1 MVSQHQEYNIPDRD
15 PLRRI
20 RFRESYSNHFNA
32 TTRFFCFDK
41 ERTFSSSMKTS
52 LNFIIKAT
60 LCLGLFVSTLTSQ
73 AQEELLINTYN
84 RKTTSLSG
92 SWHYIIDPYENGFY
106 NYRYEPFE
114 NQENPGNGAFF
125 MNAKIK
131 NPKDLIEYDFD
142 KMDTLEVPGDWNTQK
157 DQLTYYE
164 GSLWYKKSFDYAKA
178 KESNRVFIYF
188 GASNYETNVYL
199 NGKKLGKHIGGFT
212 PFNFEATHLLKEK
225 DNFLIVKVDNKRKKE
240 GVPTLNTDWWN
251 YGGITRDVQLVETA
265 ATFIQDYV
273 IQLDPNNNQKILCNI
288 ALNGTAKAGKK
299 VSLSIPQLDLN
310 KTFTTNEK
318 GEITTNLEVAN
329 LNYWSPNDPCLY
341 DVQLRLDNHTLSDQ
355 IGFRTITTSGA
366 EILLNNSPI
375 FLKGISIHEESP
387 SRGGRG
393 HSQEDAL
400 QLLNW
405 AQELGC
411 NYVRL
416 AHYPHNEHMVR
427 LADQMGILVW
437 EENPVYWTID
447 WENPDTYANAQ
458 NQLSEV
464 IARDKNRAS
473 VIIWSMAN
481 ETPTSA
487 ARNTFLRNLA
497 AFARKQDPTRLISAA
512 LEQSDYKGNPLVRT
526 ISDSFAQE
534 VDILSFNQYIGWY
547 DGPVEKCQ
555 TIQWQIDVDK
565 PVLISEFGAGAKYGN
580 YGSRDHRW
588 TEEYQEYLYE
598 ETLKM
603 IDPIEQLSGFSPWI
617 LIDFKSP
624 RRVLPDI
631 QDGWNR
637 KGLLSEKGEKK
648 KAFYTLQEYY
658 HTK

>member
-1 MVSQHQEYNIPDRD
+1 M
-15 PLRRI
+15 RI
-20 RFRESYSNHFNA
+20 IVFIWLLYTGCS
-32 TTRFFCFDK
+32 
-41 ERTFSSSMKTS
+41 TS
-52 LNFIIKAT
+52 IN
-60 LCLGLFVSTLTSQ
+60 
-73 AQEELLINTYN
+73 AQEQLLINTYN
-84 RKTTSLSG
+84 RETTSLNG
-92 SWHYIIDPYENGFY
+92 AWNYIIDPYENGFY

-125 MNAKIK
+125 MNAKAQ

-142 KMDTLEVPGDWNTQK
+142 KMDTLHVPGDWNSQK
-157 DQLTYYE
+157 EKLAYYE
-164 GSLWYKKSFDYAKA
+164 GSLWYKKSFDYTKS
-178 KESNRVFIYF
+178 KDDNRVFIYF
-188 GASNYETNVYL
+188 GASNYETDVYL
-199 NGKKLGKHIGGFT
+199 NGKKLGKHLGGFT
-212 PFNFEATHLLKEK
+212 PFNFDATHLLKEK

-251 YGGITRDVQLVETA
+251 YGGLTRGVQIVETQ
-265 ATFIQDYV
+265 ATFIQDYF
-273 IQLDPNNNQKILCNI
+273 IQLDPDNNKKINCKI
-288 ALNGTAKAGKK
+288 VLNGSARASKK
-299 VSLSIPQLDLN
+299 VQLFIPELGIT
-310 KTFTTNEK
+310 KEFITNNE
-318 GEITTNLEVAN
+318 GVINEEIKVQNIN
-329 LNYWSPNDPCLY
+329 FWSTSNPYLY
-341 DVQLRLDNHTLSDQ
+341 DIKLTLDQETLSDQ
-355 IGFRTITTSGA
+355 IGFRTISTKGA
-366 EILLNNSPI
+366 DILLNDQPI

-387 SRGGRG
+387 IRGGRG
-393 HSQEDAL
+393 YAREDAI
-400 QLLNW
+400 QLLQW

-447 WENPDTYANAQ
+447 WENEDTYKNAQ

-481 ETPTSA
+481 ETPTSD
-487 ARNTFLRNLA
+487 ARNTFLSKLA
-497 AFARKQDPTRLISAA
+497 SFTREKDPSRLISAA
-512 LEQSDYKGNPLVRT
+512 LEQNDYNGNPLVRT
-526 ISDSFAQE
+526 ISDSFAEE

-547 DGPVEKCQ
+547 DGPIEKCQ
-555 TIQWQIDVDK
+555 TISWKIDVEK
-565 PVLISEFGAGAKYGN
+565 PILISEFGAGAKYGN
-580 YGSRDHRW
+580 QGSRDARW

-603 IDPIEQLSGFSPWI
+603 IDPIKQLRGFSPWI

-624 RRVLPDI
+624 RRVLPEI
-631 QDGWNR
+631 QEGWNR

-658 HTK
+658 KKKQ